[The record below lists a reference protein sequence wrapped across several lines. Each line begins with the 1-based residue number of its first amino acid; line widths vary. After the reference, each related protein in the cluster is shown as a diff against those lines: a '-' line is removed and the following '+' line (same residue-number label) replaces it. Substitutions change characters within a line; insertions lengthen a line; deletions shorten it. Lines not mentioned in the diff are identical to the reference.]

1 MPFIQTGFPGLLIF
15 EPVVF
20 RDSRGYFLES
30 YNERTCLAEG
40 VNIRFV
46 QDNQAQSSYGVIRG
60 LHYQLEPHAQT
71 KFIRVLSGVILDVV
85 LDIRVGSPT
94 YGKTF
99 SLELSAENN
108 KQLLVPHGF
117 AHGYSVLSEKAEV
130 FYKCDHFY
138 NKEAEAGIQFDDAAL
153 NIDWKIPSDKRI
165 ISEKDLH
172 HPNFANCKNNFVF
185 NG

>member
-15 EPVVF
+15 EPVMF

-30 YNERTCLAEG
+30 YNERTCQAEG

-85 LDIRVGSPT
+85 LDIRVGPQT

-99 SLELSAENN
+99 SLE
-108 KQLLVPHGF
+108 
-117 AHGYSVLSEKAEV
+117 
-130 FYKCDHFY
+130 
-138 NKEAEAGIQFDDAAL
+138 
-153 NIDWKIPSDKRI
+153 
-165 ISEKDLH
+165 
-172 HPNFANCKNNFVF
+172 
-185 NG
+185 